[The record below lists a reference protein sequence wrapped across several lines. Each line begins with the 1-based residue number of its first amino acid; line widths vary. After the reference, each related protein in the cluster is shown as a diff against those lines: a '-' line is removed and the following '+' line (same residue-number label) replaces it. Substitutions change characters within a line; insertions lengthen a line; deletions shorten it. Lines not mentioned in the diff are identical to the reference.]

1 MRGLRGE
8 TVPQALIKELR
19 DLVNMFSREI
29 LFLSLTHNSTC
40 PPSVPGRPAKEYE
53 ETERE
58 GESRSKTVSQ
68 TRNTRSWKRSVCT
81 ILVTDRG
88 KIQLPFAWL
97 VNPRR
102 ACAVRV
108 RVSMCVCLSLCASH
122 SAATIIFFT
131 PLSLPPLP
139 PSSLSHTKRCW
150 R

>member
-1 MRGLRGE
+1 M
-8 TVPQALIKELR
+8 
-19 DLVNMFSREI
+19 NMFSREI

-81 ILVTDRG
+81 ILPVLVTDRG